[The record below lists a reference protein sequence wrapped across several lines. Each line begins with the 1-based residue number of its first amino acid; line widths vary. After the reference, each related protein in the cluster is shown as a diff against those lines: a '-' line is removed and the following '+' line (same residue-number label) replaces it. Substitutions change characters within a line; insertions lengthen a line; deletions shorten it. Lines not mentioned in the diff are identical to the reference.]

1 MTNINSL
8 ENKKIKE
15 LIKLQK
21 AGFRKKTGQFLIDG
35 LREIELAISA
45 GVSIIDIF
53 YCPELAKKSLP
64 VKLKL
69 FNIIEVSA
77 AVFKKVFYKE
87 NPDGFLALAER
98 KIKGLSDLK
107 LSHNPLIVVLETVE
121 KPGNLGAILRSAY
134 AAGIEAVILNDPQ
147 TDIFNPNVIRSSE
160 GHLFTNQIAVASVKE
175 TVKLFKELGI
185 KSFAAATSK
194 NNNYTQADFSGPS
207 AIILGSE
214 ADGLSKEWL
223 KLADNKIKIPM
234 KTGIDSLNVSVS
246 AAIIVFEA
254 LRQRNIS
261 KKR

>member
-8 ENKKIKE
+8 ENKKVKE
-15 LIKLQK
+15 LVKLQK

-45 GVSIIDIF
+45 DVSILDIF

-69 FNIIEVSA
+69 FNIIEVSE
-77 AVFKKVFYKE
+77 AVFKKIVYKE
-87 NPDGFLALAER
+87 NPDGFLALAAR
-98 KIKGLSDLK
+98 KIKNLPDLK
-107 LSHNPLIVVLETVE
+107 LSCNPLIVVLETVE

-134 AAGIEAVILNDPQ
+134 AAGVEAVVLNNPQ

-160 GHLFTNQIAVASVKE
+160 GHLFTNQIVAASVKE
-175 TVKLFKELGI
+175 TVQFFKKSGI

-194 NNNYTQADFSGPS
+194 NNDYTKADFSGPS
-207 AIILGSE
+207 AVILGSE

-234 KTGIDSLNVSVS
+234 KPGIDSLNVSVS

-254 LRQRNIS
+254 VRQRNIS